1 MICPECGNQND
12 NDARFCEK
20 CGKQLK
26 GKKSSGM
33 SNTVKGLIIVCFVL
47 VCLLGVAAG
56 LLMHQDT
63 QPTVTN
69 TNQST
74 DDTVESPQDN
84 VYQPTWHKIESFSGA
99 GDDYQTFTTKGNRFK
114 ITFSSVPMITYEPS
128 WMDVY
133 VYKDNELVGSRQIY
147 WAGSES
153 PDKKTA
159 TLEVNTGPGTYQV
172 SISTLDLESWKLAV
186 WDYY

>member
-20 CGKQLK
+20 CGRQLGDNK
-26 GKKSSGM
+26 NIGM
-33 SNTVKGLIIVCFVL
+33 TNTVKALIIVCFVL

-56 LLMHQDT
+56 LLMQPDS
-63 QPTVTN
+63 QPTVN
-69 TNQST
+69 TPNES
-74 DDTVESPQDN
+74 DNRVETPQDN

-99 GDDYQTFTTKGNRFK
+99 GDDYRIFTTKGNRFK
-114 ITFSSVPMITYEPS
+114 ITLSSVPMITYEPS

-133 VYKDNELVGSRQIY
+133 VYKDNEMVGSRQIY
-147 WAGSES
+147 WAGTES

-159 TLEVNTGPGTYQV
+159 TLEVNRGPGSYQV
-172 SISTLDLESWKLAV
+172 YISTLDLESWNLAV